1 MAKGRRVVGDQN
13 SEELD
18 QMRRC
23 LHGVVIALEN
33 VASEVDAGNIT
44 ADEAFTVLLAS
55 LSTGL
60 DSDITGVDGGANN
73 YAGTAVALEGV
84 IPTPKHPRRPNV
96 GKVEDLNPAD
106 L

>member
-1 MAKGRRVVGDQN
+1 MAKARRVVGDQN
-13 SEELD
+13 SEEFD

-23 LHGVVIALEN
+23 VHSIMLVLQN

-44 ADEAFTVLLAS
+44 ADEAFTVLLTT
-55 LSTGL
+55 LSTGV
-60 DSDITGVDGGANN
+60 DADITAVDGGGNN
-73 YAGTAVALEGV
+73 YAGTTLAVEGV

-96 GKVEDLNPAD
+96 GKIDDLDASD